1 MATIAPL
8 PSPPASPVTRAV
20 RGRLS
25 RVVATLTRFRQSGTR
40 QTSPHTPGP
49 ADSELDEML
58 AAAQFRALRHQ
69 VPSLHLILLIN
80 VTFLTFIT
88 SSARAAPV
96 TYLPSCVLAC
106 SSVVRILKW
115 RRVHYAGAA
124 AA

>member
-1 MATIAPL
+1 MIPPIANWTRC
-8 PSPPASPVTRAV
+8 SP
-20 RGRLS
+20 
-25 RVVATLTRFRQSGTR
+25 RQ
-40 QTSPHTPGP
+40 
-49 ADSELDEML
+49 
-58 AAAQFRALRHQ
+58 QFRALRHQ

-124 AA
+124 AARRMFASTVRTSCCSA